1 MQYQNI
7 MTKEI
12 LVIDDNLDIRQLI
25 SSILIDQGYIVR
37 EAANFDQ
44 ALFEI
49 NKKLP
54 DVLIIDVKLDKGDY
68 DGIELLKRLK
78 KIDDEV
84 PAIMISGHANVQMAV
99 DSLKLG
105 AFEFIQKPFSSERLL
120 NFLSRAIEYV
130 ELKKEKRSLENK
142 LFHSYDIVG
151 KSQTITK
158 VKSLINKLRNTESRI
173 FISGPPGSGKEL
185 VARQIHKQSSR
196 SNKPFVVVN
205 GALLDLQK
213 DEFELFGSENVN
225 EIINF
230 GFFEKAK
237 DGTLLIDEVTEI
249 PLETQAKIL
258 RVLTDQKFRRVDGS
272 KEINVNVR
280 IITTSS
286 KNIREEVD
294 KGNFREDLYHRLNVV
309 PIFLPPLKDRP
320 EDIPDLLNYFS
331 KKIAELNGI
340 NEIKLDTDFDLYY
353 KYQWPG
359 NVRELRNLVERI
371 SILSV
376 DENPNNINQLVHD
389 SLTHKSMSQ
398 NIDSYDNVLSYPL
411 KEAREQF
418 EKNYLTSQLKKHKGN
433 ISKTAEFIG
442 MERSALHRKL
452 KTLGVKGVN

>member
-1 MQYQNI
+1 

-158 VKSLINKLRNTESRI
+158 VKSLINKLKNAESRI
-173 FISGPPGSGKEL
+173 FISGPAGSGKEL

-213 DEFELFGSENVN
+213 YEFELFGSENVN

-258 RVLTDQKFRRVDGS
+258 RVLIDQKFRRVNGS

-280 IITTSS
+280 IISTSS

>member
-1 MQYQNI
+1 
-7 MTKEI
+7 MTKEV
-12 LVIDDNLDIRQLI
+12 LVIDDNSDIRQLI
-25 SSILIDQGYIVR
+25 SGILKDKGFTVR
-37 EAANFDQ
+37 EAANYDQ
-44 ALFEI
+44 ALLEI

-54 DVLIIDVKLDKGDY
+54 DVAIIDVKLDKGDN
-68 DGIELLKRLK
+68 DGIELLGHLK
-78 KIDDEV
+78 KIDDDIPV
-84 PAIMISGHANVQMAV
+84 IMISGHANVQMAV

-120 NFLSRAIEYV
+120 NFLYRAV
-130 ELKKEKRSLENK
+130 ENVDLKKEKRSLESK
-142 LFHSYDIVG
+142 LFYSYDIIG
-151 KSQTITK
+151 NSQPMLKVKNLITK
-158 VKSLINKLRNTESRI
+158 LSNTESRI
-173 FISGPPGSGKEL
+173 FISGPAGSGKEL
-185 VARQIHKQSSR
+185 VGRQIHKQSLR
-196 SNKPFVVVN
+196 ANKPFVVVN
-205 GALLDLQK
+205 GALLDPQK
-213 DEFELFGSENVN
+213 YELELFGSENTN
-225 EIINF
+225 ETTSY

-258 RVLTDQKFRRVDGS
+258 RVLIDQKFRRVNGS

-280 IITTSS
+280 IISTSS

-309 PIFLPPLKDRP
+309 PIFLPALKDRT
-320 EDIPDLLNYFS
+320 EDIPSLLNYFA

-340 NEIKLDTDFDLYY
+340 SEIKLDTEFDLYY
-353 KYQWPG
+353 KYGWPG

-371 SILSV
+371 SILSLN
-376 DENPNNINQLVHD
+376 ENKNNINQLVLD
-389 SLTHKSMSQ
+389 ALSPKNITKSS
-398 NIDSYDNVLSYPL
+398 DYYENVLSFPL
-411 KEAREQF
+411 KEAREKF